1 MEPTKKM
8 EDINHK
14 IEELKEKQHEIEMQL
29 AEELIE
35 IVKCN
40 DGFSFDFSVLVGGV
54 VDAIAKAKSD
64 PSVVDGWKAVGEK
77 ICRSKNKMAPAKG
90 EDAAAAPAA
99 DAAPADAPAT

>member
-1 MEPTKKM
+1 MEPIKKM

-14 IEELKEKQHEIEMQL
+14 IETLKGLQHEIEMQL

-64 PSVVDGWKAVGEK
+64 PSVVDGWKTVGEK
-77 ICRSKNKMAPAKG
+77 IRRSKNKVASAKAGDAAVPA
-90 EDAAAAPAA
+90 AAAAPAA
-99 DAAPADAPAT
+99 T